1 MAALFSRATLDACLP
16 AMLAD
21 TALGC
26 TPADSATMLSTG
38 VAFYSVGKLFG
49 GTACDMFGAKETFT
63 ATVLNS
69 GVMLIIVSFSSNMR
83 TMGLWWG
90 ISRAGGA
97 CYWPAM
103 IKLTSSW
110 WDDSSFGEAWSLLTT
125 SSRLGAI
132 VGGLTAS
139 VVLRLSSWRTIMRIA
154 SVNLLVMGTVELL
167 FLRTGPV
174 TRTLPQLDE
183 PEEDDSDAKAPAL
196 AAPEQQQQQLQPKQ
210 KQKPPVSFA
219 GALRKLLLNKRVF
232 LTFASQGCTLPLL
245 ELNSLIPLF
254 LVQSAHVAPSTASTI
269 AIAYPVGAMISMILS
284 GRAFTKLTDAG
295 RATMFSLQGVLGF
308 AALQVLSM
316 PQLASNAAVTGA
328 ALAATMLG
336 MAPTIFLAPSTLL
349 TRYSSSRVQGT
360 MSGLVEVPG
369 YVTSMIFLRVY
380 PQILERGGWQ
390 LLMRAMQ
397 LAVVGGS
404 LFNALVWRM
413 EASDPTT
420 QPIA

>member
-26 TPADSATMLSTG
+26 TPADSAAMLSTG

-49 GTACDMFGAKETFT
+49 GTVSDILGAKETFT

-69 GVMLIIVSFSSNMR
+69 GVMCLIVSFSSNMR
-83 TMGLWWG
+83 AMGLWWG

-110 WDDSSFGEAWSLLTT
+110 WDESSFGEAWSLLTT

-139 VVLRLSSWRTIMRIA
+139 IVLRLSSWRTIMRIA
-154 SVNLLVMGTVELL
+154 GLNLCLMGTVELL
-167 FLRTGPV
+167 FLRQGPV
-174 TRTLPQLDE
+174 TRILPQHSNIAE
-183 PEEDDSDAKAPAL
+183 KREAEKASLEAELNGQP
-196 AAPEQQQQQLQPKQ
+196 PDQSSLQST
-210 KQKPPVSFA
+210 SFV
-219 GALRKLLLNKRVF
+219 GALCKLLFDKRVF
-232 LTFASQGCTLPLL
+232 LTFASQSCTLPLL

-254 LVQSAHVAPSTASTI
+254 LVQSVHVTPSTASTL
-269 AIAYPVGAMISMILS
+269 AIAYPVGAMISMVLS

-295 RATMFSLQGVLGF
+295 RATMFAVQGMLGF
-308 AALQVLSM
+308 IALQILSM
-316 PQLASNAAVTGA
+316 PKPSSNGVITCA

-360 MSGLVEVPG
+360 MAGLVEVPG
-369 YVTSMIFLRVY
+369 YVTSMLFLRIY
-380 PQILERGGWQ
+380 PQILERGGWP

-397 LAVVGGS
+397 LAVVGGAVC
-404 LFNALVWRM
+404 NVVVWRM
-413 EASDPTT
+413 EASTPTSS
-420 QPIA
+420 PIA